1 MKNQLRQILSQV
13 ADFEDPRIKL
23 EQYITPPALAADL
36 IYTAYMQGDIE
47 DKKVVDLGTGTGIL
61 AIGAAKVGGEVTAVE
76 KDQDAL
82 ELAEKNAEEAGAKI
96 NFVEKDVEEFCGK
109 VGTEGSSASRNSG
122 ELRPFDTVVMNPP
135 FSVHSDTGLSFWERA
150 VEVSDAVYGISPRGA
165 RDSIKSLVRS
175 SNHKLEGVQ
184 EYDIVLPASYGFHT
198 EEGRE
203 TPVDLII
210 TRRT

>member
-1 MKNQLRQILSQV
+1 MKNELRKILSQV
-13 ADFEDPRIKL
+13 SDFEGPRIKL
-23 EQYITPPALAADL
+23 EQYITPPGLAADL

-47 DKKVVDLGTGTGIL
+47 GKKVVDLGAGTGIL
-61 AIGAAKVGGEVTAVE
+61 AIGAAKAGGEVIAVE
-76 KDQDAL
+76 KDADAL
-82 ELAEKNAEEAGAKI
+82 EAAQENAEEAGVDI
-96 NFVEKDVEEFCGK
+96 EFVEEDVEDFSEK
-109 VGTEGSSASRNSG
+109 A
-122 ELRPFDTVVMNPP
+122 DTVVMNPP
-135 FSVHSDTGLSFWERA
+135 FSVHSDTGLSFWEKA
-150 VEVSDAVYGISPRGA
+150 LKVSDAVYGISPRGA

>member
-1 MKNQLRQILSQV
+1 MKNELRKILSQV
-13 ADFEDPRIKL
+13 SDFEDPRIKL
-23 EQYITPPALAADL
+23 EQYITPPGLAADL

-47 DKKVVDLGTGTGIL
+47 GKKVVDLGAGTGIL
-61 AIGAAKVGGEVTAVE
+61 AIGAAKAGGEVIAVE
-76 KDQDAL
+76 KDADAL
-82 ELAEKNAEEAGAKI
+82 EAAQENAEEAGVDI
-96 NFVEKDVEEFCGK
+96 EFVEEDVEDFSEK
-109 VGTEGSSASRNSG
+109 A
-122 ELRPFDTVVMNPP
+122 DTVVMNPP
-135 FSVHSDTGLSFWERA
+135 FSVHSDTGLSFWEKA
-150 VEVSDAVYGISPRGA
+150 LKVSDAVYGISPRGA

>member
-1 MKNQLRQILSQV
+1 MKNQLRQVLSKV
-13 ADFEDPRIKL
+13 SDFEDPRIKL

-36 IYTAYMQGDIE
+36 IYTAYMQDDIE
-47 DKKVVDLGTGTGIL
+47 EKKVVDLGTGTGIL

-76 KDQDAL
+76 KDSEAL
-82 ELAEKNAEEAGAKI
+82 EIAKKNAEEAGAEV
-96 NFVEKDVEEFCGK
+96 NFVEKDVGDFN
-109 VGTEGSSASRNSG
+109 GST
-122 ELRPFDTVVMNPP
+122 DTAVMNPP
-135 FSVHSDTGLSFWERA
+135 FSIHSDTGLSFWEKA
-150 VEVSDAVYGISPRGA
+150 IEVSDAVYGISPRDA

-184 EYDIVLPASYGFHT
+184 EYEIVLPASYGFHT

>member
-1 MKNQLRQILSQV
+1 MKNELRRILSQV
-13 ADFEDPRIKL
+13 SDFDDPKIKL

-47 DKKVVDLGTGTGIL
+47 ERKVLDLGTGTGIL
-61 AIGAAKVGGEVTAVE
+61 AIGASKLQANVVAIE
-76 KDQDAL
+76 KDSDAL
-82 ELAEKNAEEAGAKI
+82 EVARENVDETGADVDFIEGDIEKVSE
-96 NFVEKDVEEFCGK
+96 
-109 VGTEGSSASRNSG
+109 S
-122 ELRPFDTVVMNPP
+122 FDTVVMNPP
-135 FSVHSDTGLSFWERA
+135 FSVHSDVGLKFWEKA
-150 VEVSDAVYGISPRGA
+150 FEVGDAVYGISPRGA

-210 TRRT
+210 TRRK

>member
-1 MKNQLRQILSQV
+1 MKNELRQILSEV
-13 ADFEDPRIKL
+13 RDFEDPRIKL

-47 DKKVVDLGTGTGIL
+47 EKEVVDLGTGTGIL
-61 AIGAAKVGGEVTAVE
+61 AIGAAKVGGEVTAAE
-76 KDQDAL
+76 KDEDAL
-82 ELAEKNAEEAGAKI
+82 ELAGENAEEADAEI
-96 NFVEKDVEEFCGK
+96 DFVRKDVENFSE
-109 VGTEGSSASRNSG
+109 EA
-122 ELRPFDTVVMNPP
+122 DTVVMNPP
-135 FSVHSDTGLSFWERA
+135 FSVHSDTGLSFWEA
-150 VEVSDAVYGISPRGA
+150 ALETADAVYGISPRGA

-210 TRRT
+210 TRRK